1 VANILQIEEAIID
14 RLKVKIGEYTD
25 TINATLPP
33 EQAISVDVNQ
43 LPLDPAEIGIPVT
56 GTQVWVAFREQDF
69 DAPPIGG
76 VTNPLRPPSQSS
88 RITYELIIRSQD
100 LRVKGHQRVY
110 PILDVI
116 LDALTGWMPDSIQRN
131 DNLTKP
137 LFPTKRGFTNM
148 GAGIWVYSMTFVST
162 AIHTAP
168 IKEVL

>member
-1 VANILQIEEAIID
+1 MASILQIEEAIID
-14 RLKVKIGEYTD
+14 RLKVKVGKYTD

-69 DAPPIGG
+69 DAPPVGG
-76 VTNPLRPPSQSS
+76 VSNPLKPPSQSS
-88 RITYELIIRSQD
+88 RVVYELIIRSQD
-100 LRVKGHQRVY
+100 LRIKGHQRIY

-116 LDALTGWMPDSIQRN
+116 LDALTGFMPCELHVGN
-131 DNLTKP
+131 GMTKP

-148 GAGIWVYSMTFVST
+148 GAGIWVYSMTFACN
-162 AIHTAP
+162 AIYTAP
-168 IKEVL
+168 IKEQ